1 MSRLGAADLSAAVE
15 TALYAPAANKRATVR
30 VVVANRNAAAVAKIR
45 VILRSGT
52 GPTVNADYLAFEEA
66 IPAEQS
72 RVSPVFDISN
82 PQELHVRSDVANV
95 TAQANGIERT

>member
-1 MSRLGAADLSAAVE
+1 MSRLGAADLPAAVE
-15 TALYAPAANKRATVR
+15 TALYAPANRATVR
-30 VVVANRNAAAVAKIR
+30 VVIANRNPAAVAKIR
-45 VILRSGT
+45 VILRAGT
-52 GPTVNADYLAFEEA
+52 GPTVDADYLAWDEP

-82 PQELHVRSDVANV
+82 PPELRVRSDVANV